1 MLIIGVNKRINIDI
15 KKRSNFLEKIGSFAL
30 IISFMLFICS
40 TFPKPLKNFE
50 KNELNE
56 IKFHE
61 NGQRYLED
69 EFDNF
74 MILYYE
80 EDCYYYGGFK
90 NEFRND
96 IRFIINR
103 ENNNNLTSEEELII
117 HKNFGIEIHFN
128 QKVINLSRFFDASV
142 DINMEYLVSID
153 LSYFDASSLTD
164 MSSFFYNAISLE
176 SINFSN
182 FNTELVTNMKEMFY
196 GCYSLEILD

>member
-30 IISFMLFICS
+30 IISFMLFIYS
-40 TFPKPLKNFE
+40 TFPEPLKNFE

-61 NGQRYLED
+61 NGPRSLEV

-90 NEFRND
+90 NELS
-96 IRFIINR
+96 FIINR
-103 ENNNNLTSEEELII
+103 ENNDNLTSEEELII

-128 QKVINLSRFFDASV
+128 KKVTNISRFFDVSV

-164 MSSFFYNAISLE
+164 MSSFFIML
-176 SINFSN
+176 F
-182 FNTELVTNMKEMFY
+182 L
-196 GCYSLEILD
+196 